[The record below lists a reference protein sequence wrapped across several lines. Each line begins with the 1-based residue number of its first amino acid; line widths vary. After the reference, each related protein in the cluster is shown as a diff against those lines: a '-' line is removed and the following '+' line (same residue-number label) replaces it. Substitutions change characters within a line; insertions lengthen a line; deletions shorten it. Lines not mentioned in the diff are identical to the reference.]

1 MPSKQLFPGRSSPLS
16 WRNLPAMGRA
26 HLHSSSC
33 PPRGDRASDTLMA
46 ANVSAWF
53 LFHAVAAGRVQPLP
67 HVCFL
72 LHSRALS
79 STVSAAF
86 TRFDFPTSVQ
96 QSALLFYS
104 YFLSVCTGNAEQTKK
119 KNPKPPLQQTQGLT
133 LFVKELKNYHVPEG
147 PSPRTESRHFFKA
160 AQPQRST
167 EIKRQPTCPAR
178 P

>member
-1 MPSKQLFPGRSSPLS
+1 VVTEHLTRSWQPMSLHGFYSMQWQQGGCSPC
-16 WRNLPAMGRA
+16 R
-26 HLHSSSC
+26 
-33 PPRGDRASDTLMA
+33 T
-46 ANVSAWF
+46 SAF
-53 LFHAVAAGRVQPLP
+53 S
-67 HVCFL
+67 FL

-86 TRFDFPTSVQ
+86 TRFDFPTCVQ

-104 YFLSVCTGNAEQTKK
+104 YFLSVCTGNAEQIKK

-147 PSPRTESRHFFKA
+147 PSPHTESRHFFKA
-160 AQPQRST
+160 EQPRRST